1 MFLVRWF
8 YEGSE
13 PSSACNRERIQLVD
27 NQYAPKALSN
37 DKLQQEEGTV
47 ATMVALFPNVI
58 VLPSLKKK
66 DDDVAS
72 YCIAK
77 GLCKALFLR
86 KSDLESDF
94 SKE

>member
-1 MFLVRWF
+1 
-8 YEGSE
+8 
-13 PSSACNRERIQLVD
+13 
-27 NQYAPKALSN
+27 
-37 DKLQQEEGTV
+37 
-47 ATMVALFPNVI
+47 MVLGRCKHISPGAGGWD
-58 VLPSLKKK
+58 LKKK

-72 YCIAK
+72 YRIAK